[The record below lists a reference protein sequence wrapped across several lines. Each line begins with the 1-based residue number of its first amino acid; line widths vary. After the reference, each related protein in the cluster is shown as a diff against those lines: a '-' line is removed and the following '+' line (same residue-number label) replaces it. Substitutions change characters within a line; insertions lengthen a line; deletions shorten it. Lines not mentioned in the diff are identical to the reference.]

1 MKAIAPVTKRSPEL
15 EIEVLG
21 GETIPYAHGD
31 SIIFCL
37 GDLCKPFLQE
47 IKALPKNR
55 TTASLRNQLWKLPET
70 DCQLMFSYGAG
81 IGDIDYAKHI
91 DLLCDTGMAM
101 RYALTGS
108 LAAKMGNYRYV
119 PDFAETIA
127 AIDKMYDKTN
137 KPVPVELD
145 LETIGMDPYALPTAD
160 HPGARIVSIQLTYDD
175 GMADVVYFHSREDE
189 EKRLGDFQFMLDLS
203 HILNSP
209 KISLGG
215 ANLKFDLHWIARRAK
230 LKCSNFKFD
239 TTLVGSMLD
248 ENRSNGLDVHAKI
261 YVPALGGYS
270 DQFDL
275 SVDKSRMDLVPP
287 EKLLPYAGGDTDA
300 CHQVRKAM
308 TAELLADPAA
318 TAFYVNILHP
328 AARAFEEV
336 EQGGV
341 LVDMD
346 AYKELEADL
355 LSDMTT
361 HVKKAKAMMGGRLC
375 IKHHDPKQ
383 ELGLNLTKA
392 SLLKDFMF
400 SPMGLNLKP
409 KMMTEKSGEP
419 STAMEH
425 LLMFEDDPAAKEF
438 VSIIKAYASASKT
451 MSTYVRGFQKHI
463 RSDGKFHPSYWFFV
477 GKKDEDEGG
486 TNTGRLS
493 CKDPAFQTIPK
504 HTAWGKRIRRC
515 FPAPPGYVVCER
527 DYSQGE
533 LKVIACVA
541 NEENMIQAYLQDMD
555 LHSLTAGPF
564 RGYEYEDM
572 MAMKAMEDTNPELFH
587 LFEEIRQ
594 LGKAGNFGLIYG
606 MGADG
611 FYDYAINNYGVKN
624 FFRSDADKFR
634 TGFFLRYPQLPDYHD
649 EYKKFARKNG
659 FVRSPLGRVRHLPLI
674 NSPMQDIRAKAERQ
688 AINAPIQGTLSDML
702 LWSAAIAQANGWT
715 EVCPAFGAIHDAL
728 YNYIPEDNVEMYVKR
743 ELDSMQNLPFHK
755 VGWKPRL
762 VFTADAKIGKNM
774 ADLKK
779 LKLAA

>member
-1 MKAIAPVTKRSPEL
+1 
-15 EIEVLG
+15 
-21 GETIPYAHGD
+21 
-31 SIIFCL
+31 
-37 GDLCKPFLQE
+37 
-47 IKALPKNR
+47 
-55 TTASLRNQLWKLPET
+55 
-70 DCQLMFSYGAG
+70 
-81 IGDIDYAKHI
+81 
-91 DLLCDTGMAM
+91 
-101 RYALTGS
+101 
-108 LAAKMGNYRYV
+108 
-119 PDFAETIA
+119 
-127 AIDKMYDKTN
+127 
-137 KPVPVELD
+137 
-145 LETIGMDPYALPTAD
+145 
-160 HPGARIVSIQLTYDD
+160 
-175 GMADVVYFHSREDE
+175 
-189 EKRLGDFQFMLDLS
+189 
-203 HILNSP
+203 
-209 KISLGG
+209 
-215 ANLKFDLHWIARRAK
+215 
-230 LKCSNFKFD
+230 
-239 TTLVGSMLD
+239 
-248 ENRSNGLDVHAKI
+248 
-261 YVPALGGYS
+261 
-270 DQFDL
+270 
-275 SVDKSRMDLVPP
+275 
-287 EKLLPYAGGDTDA
+287 
-300 CHQVRKAM
+300 
-308 TAELLADPAA
+308 
-318 TAFYVNILHP
+318 
-328 AARAFEEV
+328 
-336 EQGGV
+336 
-341 LVDMD
+341 
-346 AYKELEADL
+346 
-355 LSDMTT
+355 
-361 HVKKAKAMMGGRLC
+361 
-375 IKHHDPKQ
+375 
-383 ELGLNLTKA
+383 
-392 SLLKDFMF
+392 MF

-451 MSTYVRGFQKHI
+451 MNTYVRGFQKHI

-486 TNTGRLS
+486 TNCMPAGELVLTSRGYLPVEQVQVGDQVISHKGRARPVIKTVLNGIKPIVKVTMSNGLVLRTTPNHAYHIGGGWVEAGNLSVGMQAWAHSGVEEWEPIQGWEDFQVSSWGRVFNVKTKRMVTQYPKGKWGHLKVMLRRNGAQKRGEDRKDFTVHRLVADAFVEKFGGVEVRHLNGFAWDNTASNLEWGTSQENRDDSVSHGTMSRREGSQAKLSEEAVAYIRSLPRATRVSGVTNEQLSTQFGVCERLIRAVRAGKRWQPTPPREKKVEFKPVFVTKVEFEDPEMTYGLTVEEDHSHVTGGLVTHNTGRLS

-504 HTAWGKRIRRC
+504 HTIWGKRIRRC

-649 EYKKFARKNG
+649 EYKKFARKHG